1 MQIFETLVNNEIKLK
16 LRSLSDQ
23 WIPYLMVSK
32 NIPSF
37 HFGAIKNCMLWVLVN
52 IVIENYINI
61 ANFKLKLPKSVSVCR
76 LNTIPYELPH
86 FIRKTVSQVLST

>member
-1 MQIFETLVNNEIKLK
+1 MYMQIFKPLVNNEIKLK

-52 IVIENYINI
+52 IVIENI
-61 ANFKLKLPKSVSVCR
+61 AIFKLKLPKSVSVCR
-76 LNTIPYELPH
+76 LNTIHYELPH
-86 FIRKTVSQVLST
+86 FIRKTVSQVLSP